1 VGVSWIYIDNIRVV
15 YDRSDNH
22 MSKRRLISI
31 DEAQTLMNTMDKSEK
46 RVLYF
51 VGGMILL
58 AIVLAVYFVLF
69 MVVG

>member
-1 VGVSWIYIDNIRVV
+1 
-15 YDRSDNH
+15 